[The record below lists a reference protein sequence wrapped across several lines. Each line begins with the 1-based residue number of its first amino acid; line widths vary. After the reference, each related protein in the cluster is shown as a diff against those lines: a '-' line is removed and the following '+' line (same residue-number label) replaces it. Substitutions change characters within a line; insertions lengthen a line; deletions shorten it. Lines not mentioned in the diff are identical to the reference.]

1 MIPPDHSVEAEGP
14 RDICANLAQI
24 FQGYAVYSR
33 AEMAQSYPHPYHFG
47 EWAARLR
54 HAVQKLDAE
63 KARQRDWRRL
73 EAAIRWALGESEE
86 FKPRPISPRTGKFT
100 AGVYYW
106 RDELRKRAGLEWLPN
121 KRGAVSPTAP
131 PAAQDTPQ

>member
-54 HAVQKLDAE
+54 LAVRQLDAE
-63 KARQRDWRRL
+63 QSPPEGPWGIVGTPDAPGICYVTDSPLIARLGPLIEAEAIAVRDALNRL
-73 EAAIRWALGESEE
+73 
-86 FKPRPISPRTGKFT
+86 
-100 AGVYYW
+100 
-106 RDELRKRAGLEWLPN
+106 
-121 KRGAVSPTAP
+121 GAVSPTAP
-131 PAAQDTPQ
+131 PAEQDAPQ